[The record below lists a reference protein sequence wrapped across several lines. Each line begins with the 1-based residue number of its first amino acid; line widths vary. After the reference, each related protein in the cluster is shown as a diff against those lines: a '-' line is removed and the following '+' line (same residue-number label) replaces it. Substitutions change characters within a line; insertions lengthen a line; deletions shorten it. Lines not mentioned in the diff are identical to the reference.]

1 MKCKIE
7 NLLIENGYELKDFV
21 VGTGE
26 TYYKSVNRFVF
37 DAKNRKQIINQTA
50 KMAIKYFKKEDIL
63 LVWNVYGKSK
73 NRTVRRGV
81 FSVKCNSVFECIDLG
96 VTKKIVE
103 LRGWGEEHVWLFP
116 ADKLDEMII
125 KIKEMLR

>member
-73 NRTVRRGV
+73 GRTVRRGV

-103 LRGWGEEHVWLFP
+103 LRGWGEEYVWLFP

-125 KIKEMLR
+125 RIKEMLR